1 MSRFATWFF
10 AVTALVLLGFIFI
23 YKPLAGSTRDRRI
36 SGGVAAEF
44 DPMAVDAIEILGG
57 SESLLL
63 KKSASGWL
71 IESPLKDRASSGEIE
86 KLLELAS
93 NLRILDV
100 ISDAEFKK
108 NFKNARFGFSPPPNR
123 LRLASGKREIELLF
137 GGEAAGENRVYLR
150 VGKSRDTM
158 VVSDEIL
165 NLMLRP
171 PGEFRDPRLADFPA
185 HLVEKLRI
193 ETDKGALALA
203 RNGQGWK
210 ITEPLHAPADAA
222 RVDEIIEHFLG
233 AKVFEFTEPG
243 PVDAAAE
250 PGPGGG
256 RVEIWPEG
264 GAEPVVFQISNPGG
278 DNRLLVVRSSVRPG
292 VSKIDPGNAALLSA
306 TPDALRM
313 KSVLQINPDV
323 IDRISIRSFDGSL
336 EIGRSEAGWTFLPP
350 EQAVGGD
357 AADFFKNLSEL
368 HAERF
373 VPLSSASGFAPSL
386 FEKPELEI
394 VLFSHL
400 SENTS
405 EETAGTFPLAR
416 FRFARASDGTLL
428 LRIDDQPEVLVLPAE
443 SLEKLRSPLPAPSP
457 RAP

>member
-36 SGGVAAEF
+36 SGGVAVEF
-44 DPMAVDAIEILGG
+44 DPAAVDAIEILRGP
-57 SESLLL
+57 ESLLM
-63 KKSASGWL
+63 KKSDAGWW

-185 HLVEKLRI
+185 HLVEKVRI
-193 ETDKGALALA
+193 ETGEGALALA

-210 ITEPLHAPADAA
+210 FTEPLHAPADSAG
-222 RVDEIIEHFLG
+222 VDRILEHFLG

-243 PVDAAAE
+243 PVDAAE
-250 PGPGGG
+250 PGAGGG

-278 DNRLLVVRSSVRPG
+278 DNRLLSVRSSVRPG
-292 VSKIDPGNAALLSA
+292 GAKIDPGNAALLSA

-313 KSVLQINPDV
+313 KSLLQLNPDV
-323 IDRISIRSFDGSL
+323 IDRISIRAADGIV
-336 EIGRSEAGWTFLPP
+336 EIGRTDSGWGVFPP
-350 EQAVGGD
+350 GRAAD
-357 AADFFKNLSEL
+357 NAAADFFKNLSEL
-368 HAERF
+368 QAERF

-386 FEKPELEI
+386 FEKPELEV
-394 VLFSHL
+394 VLSSHL
-400 SENTS
+400 SENTP

-416 FRFARASDGTLL
+416 FRFARAPDGTLL
-428 LRIDDQPEVLVLPAE
+428 SRIDDQPEVLVLPAD
-443 SLEKLRSPLPAPSP
+443 SLEKLRSPLSVPSP
-457 RAP
+457 TVP

>member
-36 SGGVAAEF
+36 SGGVAAGF
-44 DPMAVDAIEILGG
+44 DPLAVDAIEILRGP
-57 SESLLL
+57 ESLLM
-63 KKSASGWL
+63 KKSDTGWWL
-71 IESPLKDRASSGEIE
+71 ESPLKDRASSGEIE

-100 ISDAEFKK
+100 ISDDEFKK

-123 LRLASGKREIELLF
+123 LRLASGKREIEFLF

-165 NLMLRP
+165 SLMLRP

-185 HLVEKLRI
+185 HLVEKVRI
-193 ETDKGALALA
+193 ETGDGALALA
-203 RNGQGWK
+203 RNGHGWK
-210 ITEPLHAPADAA
+210 ITEPLHAPADSAG
-222 RVDEIIEHFLG
+222 VDRILEHFLG

-243 PVDAAAE
+243 PADAAAE
-250 PGPGGG
+250 PGAGGG

-264 GAEPVVFQISNPGG
+264 GAEPVVFQITRPGG
-278 DNRLLVVRSSVRPG
+278 DNRLLSVLSSVRPG

-313 KSVLQINPDV
+313 KSLLQLNPDV
-323 IDRISIRSFDGSL
+323 IDRISIRSSDYIA
-336 EIGRSEAGWTFLPP
+336 EIGRTEAGWGFSPP
-350 EQAVGGD
+350 GRAAD
-357 AADFFKNLSEL
+357 NAAADFFKNLSEL
-368 HAERF
+368 QAERF

-394 VLFSHL
+394 VLSSHL
-400 SENTS
+400 SENTP

-416 FRFARASDGTLL
+416 FRFARAPDGTLL
-428 LRIDDQPEVLVLPAE
+428 SRIDDRPEVLVLPAD
-443 SLEKLRSPLPAPSP
+443 SLEKLRSPLPVPCP
-457 RAP
+457 TVP